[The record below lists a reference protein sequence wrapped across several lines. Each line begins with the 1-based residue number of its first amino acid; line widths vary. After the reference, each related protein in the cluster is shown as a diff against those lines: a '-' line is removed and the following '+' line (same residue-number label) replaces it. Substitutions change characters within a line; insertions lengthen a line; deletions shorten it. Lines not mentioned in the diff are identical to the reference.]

1 MLPGMWGAPL
11 KGLSGY
17 MPPIQS
23 QDFVL
28 GAYTGPTTRQA
39 YTGTST
45 MTSSGNTKKYADFLA
60 PLPYGIDGYY
70 HYGQAMEAAV
80 KADKPLFID
89 FTGHGC
95 VNCREME
102 QRVWSDPTVQELLR
116 NEFVVVSLYGDDKK
130 NVPEEDWVT
139 LPNGKVLKGLG
150 RINSNFMAETY
161 GVNAQPAY
169 IIVDHTGKPLLPVRG
184 YNLNIEEYIT
194 FLKTGLAEYQKARQ

>member
-28 GAYTGPTTRQA
+28 GAYTGPTTSQA

-45 MTSSGNTKKYADFLA
+45 MTSSGDTKKYADFLA

-95 VNCREME
+95 VTAAKWN
-102 QRVWSDPTVQELLR
+102 SG
-116 NEFVVVSLYGDDKK
+116 YGRTRRYKSCSA
-130 NVPEEDWVT
+130 T
-139 LPNGKVLKGLG
+139 
-150 RINSNFMAETY
+150 NSSWYRSTATIRRMSR
-161 GVNAQPAY
+161 
-169 IIVDHTGKPLLPVRG
+169 K
-184 YNLNIEEYIT
+184 
-194 FLKTGLAEYQKARQ
+194 KTG

>member
-1 MLPGMWGAPL
+1 M
-11 KGLSGY
+11 
-17 MPPIQS
+17 
-23 QDFVL
+23 D
-28 GAYTGPTTRQA
+28 
-39 YTGTST
+39 
-45 MTSSGNTKKYADFLA
+45 
-60 PLPYGIDGYY
+60 
-70 HYGQAMEAAV
+70 AAV
-80 KADKPLFID
+80 REGKPLFID

-150 RINSNFMAETY
+150 RINSNFMAEQY

-169 IIVDHTGKPLLPVRG
+169 IIVDHTGTPMMPVRG
-184 YNLNIEEYIT
+184 YNLNVEEYIT
-194 FLKTGLAEYQKARQ
+194 FLRNGIAAYKQAQQ